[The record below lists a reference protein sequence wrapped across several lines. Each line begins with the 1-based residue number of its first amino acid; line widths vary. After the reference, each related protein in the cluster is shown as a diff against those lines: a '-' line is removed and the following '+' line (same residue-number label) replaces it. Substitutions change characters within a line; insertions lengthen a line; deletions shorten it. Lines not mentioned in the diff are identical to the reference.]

1 MRDGRRWAGWCGKRI
16 FALIRR
22 EFLWLAAGTALP
34 PEEFSGLEGQPVLAL
49 AVHPAVFPRLRVMSA
64 GRQRVVSDTLRGR
77 GPGLGW
83 HEGWLHGWAG
93 TAQARVFLGYEP
105 SAEQLALMVWQ
116 DGRPSLFVPPRVAP
130 WPEALRV
137 PLRGFNPELESQLR
151 WG

>member
-1 MRDGRRWAGWCGKRI
+1 
-16 FALIRR
+16 LNRR
-22 EFLWLAAGTALP
+22 EFLALAASGAP
-34 PEEFSGLEGQPVLAL
+34 APEEFAGLPGQPVLAL

-77 GPGLGW
+77 GPALGW

-93 TAQARVFLGYEP
+93 TEEARVFLAYEP
-105 SAEQLALMVWQ
+105 AQEQLALMLWQ
-116 DGRPSLFVPPRVAP
+116 EGRPSLFVPPRFAP

-137 PLRGFNPELESQLR
+137 PLRGFNPELEGQMR

>member
-1 MRDGRRWAGWCGKRI
+1 
-16 FALIRR
+16 LIRR
-22 EFLWLAAGTALP
+22 EFLFLAAGTALP
-34 PEEFSGLEGQPVLAL
+34 PEEFAGMTGQPVLVL
-49 AVHPAVFPRLRVMSA
+49 AQHPAVFPRLRVMSA

-93 TAQARVFLGYEP
+93 TEEARVFLAYEP
-105 SAEQLALMVWQ
+105 SAEQVALMLWEQ
-116 DGRPSLFVPPRVAP
+116 GRPSLFIPPRFAP

-137 PLRGFNPELESQLR
+137 PLRGFNPELEAQLR

>member
-1 MRDGRRWAGWCGKRI
+1 M
-16 FALIRR
+16 IRR
-22 EFLWLAAGTALP
+22 DFLLAAAGLAA
-34 PEEFSGLEGQPVLAL
+34 PEEFSALPGQPVLAL
-49 AVHPAVFPRLRVMSA
+49 AVHPAVYPRLRVMSA

-93 TAQARVFLGYEP
+93 TAEARVFLAYEP
-105 SAEQLALMVWQ
+105 QAEQLALMLWQ
-116 DGRPSLFVPPRVAP
+116 DGRPSLFVPPRLAP

-137 PLRGFNPELESQLR
+137 PLRGFNPELEAQMR